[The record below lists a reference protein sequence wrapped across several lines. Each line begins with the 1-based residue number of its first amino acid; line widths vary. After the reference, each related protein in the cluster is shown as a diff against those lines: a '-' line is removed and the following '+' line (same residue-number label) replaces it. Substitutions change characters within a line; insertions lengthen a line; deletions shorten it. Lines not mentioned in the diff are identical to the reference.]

1 VSFYWAEAASRG
13 LPASAVEPLTPHLSC
28 MAGTNRAQ
36 PHCTALQG
44 EIGQQVSCS
53 LYLQRPSPCRE
64 VQPGEDKCN
73 RARAAYGLPP
83 LSAA

>member
-1 VSFYWAEAASRG
+1 VSFYWAEATMRG
-13 LPASAVEPLTPHLSC
+13 LPASAVEQVTPHLSC

-36 PHCTALQG
+36 PHCAALEG
-44 EIGQQVSCS
+44 RVGKEVRCS
-53 LYLQRPSPCRE
+53 LYAQRPSTCRE

-73 RARAAYGLPP
+73 RARAAHGLPP